1 MAYVVVKHANPCGV
15 AIGNDLLDV
24 YERALMQTLSAF
36 GGIIAFN
43 RACTKEVASTISK
56 VFVEIV
62 LAPSFEPEALEFLKR
77 KRILES

>member
-1 MAYVVVKHANPCGV
+1 MVVKHANPCGV

-24 YERALMQTLSAF
+24 YERAFNADSLSAF

-43 RACTKEVASTISK
+43 RGCTRGCQCHIK

-62 LAPSFEPEALEFLKR
+62 LAPNFEPEALEFLKE
-77 KRILES
+77 KES